1 MSLLDRGPGYED
13 CIVIMES
20 VTTDADGNTVTKAG
34 GARIPAKARFQI
46 QNQSGTSS
54 RRAESNDEG
63 YATEKVYSMRL
74 QRAWEAKHGELGAQA
89 QIEWGVDSQ
98 GRPAVYEVFGDVL
111 RYTSS
116 PRTKHNVYTLR
127 RY

>member
-13 CIVIMES
+13 CTVIMEVVS
-20 VTTDADGNTVTKAG
+20 TDADGNRVTKPG
-34 GARIPAKARFQI
+34 GLRIPTKARFQI

-63 YATEKVYSMRL
+63 FETEKVYSCRFS
-74 QRAWEAKHGELGAQA
+74 RAFDAQYGELGAQA
-89 QIEWGVDSQ
+89 TIEWGLDSQ
-98 GRPAVYEVFGDVL
+98 GRPAVWEIFGDVL